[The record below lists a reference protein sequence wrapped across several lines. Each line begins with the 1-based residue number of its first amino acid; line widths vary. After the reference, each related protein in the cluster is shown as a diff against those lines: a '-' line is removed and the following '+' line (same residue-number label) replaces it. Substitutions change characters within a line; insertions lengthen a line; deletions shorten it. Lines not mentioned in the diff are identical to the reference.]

1 MKTIKLVEQL
11 QESDCGLACLSM
23 LLGYYDYNISL
34 KELKKEYLI
43 SQQGLSFND
52 LIFISKEYGFDLMGF
67 SIDKDANLDQLSSE
81 CPFIASWDQ
90 GKHYVVVER
99 IKYGKYIILDPNAGR
114 LILSKTEFEET
125 FNNKLLK
132 VITSNNKKRRPDKD
146 KYKSIK
152 KMIKEMLINNK
163 TLLFVFFVIGSLS
176 QLINV
181 LPPLIY
187 GNLLDRVISEDY
199 SINVKMIVTIFGLI
213 LSLFLVALGQEFIK
227 IKLEYNMD
235 YSLLTKY
242 YKHLINLPISFF
254 KNKNQGE
261 LIYRFNLLEKFKEIV
276 VTHGVGAIFSIILII
291 VYSILMLS
299 ISVEMGLVVIIL
311 ALLFI
316 MFLTMFSSIAIML
329 SKKVVL
335 SNAKS
340 QEYLAESIKLIDAI
354 KLNSQEKNVEKEMN
368 SLLDKYLLNT
378 KKGRIVSTLIDSGVA
393 TIKVVQTMITFL
405 IGLYFL
411 KNELITIGQLLSFVV
426 LSESFFIPI
435 YSLIDSYFFMVN
447 LSTTFAKVSE
457 VLEEKSEDQTNK
469 KLKKIGEIDGRI
481 EFKNVYFRYSSFG
494 PYVLENF
501 SLIINPGET
510 IRILG
515 DSGTGKSTLIK
526 LLAGYYQLEN
536 GEINIDGNDIRTVN
550 KKNYREKV
558 SIILKESQLFS
569 GSIKENVFGDNKIQ
583 CSSCSLIIKEAI
595 YNILSQANLS
605 FDTRVSE
612 GGNNLSEGQKQRVLI
627 AKSLY
632 KNSKIIIW
640 DEATNSLDK
649 TSEDYIFSILEQIEA
664 TKIIVSHDEIS
675 LKSDRDIY
683 LSDY

>member
-23 LLGYYDYNISL
+23 LFGYYDYYISL
-34 KELKKEYLI
+34 KDLKKEYLI

-52 LIFISKEYGFDLMGF
+52 LIFISNEYGFDLMGF
-67 SIDKDANLDQLSSE
+67 SVEKNTNLEQLSSE

-90 GKHYVVVER
+90 GTHYVVVER
-99 IKYGKYIILDPNAGR
+99 IKNGKYVILDPNAGR
-114 LILSKTEFEET
+114 IILNNDEFKEA

-132 VITSNNKKRRPDKD
+132 VMKPNNVKRKPDKNR
-146 KYKSIK
+146 YNAITN
-152 KMIKEMLINNK
+152 MLKEMLTKNK
-163 TLLFVFFVIGSLS
+163 VFLFLFFIIGSLS

-187 GNLLDRVISEDY
+187 GNLLDKVIAEDY
-199 SINVKMIVTIFGLI
+199 SINAKVILTIFGLI
-213 LSLFLVALGQEFIK
+213 FSLFLVTIVQEFIK

-276 VTHGVGAIFSIILII
+276 VTHGIGAIFSIALVII
-291 VYSILMLS
+291 YSVLMLS

-311 ALLFI
+311 AIFFI
-316 MFLTMFSSIAIML
+316 IFLTMFSNITIML

-340 QEYLAESIKLIDAI
+340 QEYLAESIRLIDVI
-354 KLNSQEKNVEKEMN
+354 KLNSQENNVEKEMN
-368 SLLDKYLLNT
+368 TLLDKYLLNT
-378 KKGRIVSTLIDSGVA
+378 KKGRIISTLIDSGVS
-393 TIKVVQTMITFL
+393 TLKVVQTMITFL

-411 KNELITIGQLLSFVV
+411 KNGFITIGQLLSFVV

-447 LSTTFAKVSE
+447 LSTTFSKVSE
-457 VLEEKSEDQTNK
+457 VLEEKSEEQIND
-469 KLKKIGEIDGRI
+469 KLQEIDNIVGSI

-494 PYVLENF
+494 SYVLENF
-501 SLIINPGET
+501 SLVVNPGDT

-515 DSGTGKSTLIK
+515 DSGTGKSTIIK
-526 LLAGYYQLEN
+526 LLVGYYQIES
-536 GEINIDGNDIRTVN
+536 GEILIDNKDISKLN
-550 KKNYREKV
+550 KKSYREKISV
-558 SIILKESQLFS
+558 ILKESQLFS
-569 GSIKENVFGDNKIQ
+569 GSIKENVIGNDKVEWEDSDLF
-583 CSSCSLIIKEAI
+583 IKEAI
-595 YNILSQANLS
+595 YNILSQGGLN

-632 KNSKIIIW
+632 KNSKILIW

-649 TSEDYIFSILEQIEA
+649 VSEDYIFNILRQIEA
-664 TKIIVSHDEIS
+664 TKIIISHDEIA
-675 LKSDRDIY
+675 LNPDRDIC
-683 LSDY
+683 LSNY

>member
-23 LLGYYDYNISL
+23 LFGYYDYHISL
-34 KELKKEYLI
+34 KDLKKEYLI

-52 LIFISKEYGFDLMGF
+52 LIFISNEYGFDLMGF
-67 SIDKDANLDQLSSE
+67 SVGKNTNLEQLSSE
-81 CPFIASWDQ
+81 CPFIANWDQ
-90 GKHYVVVER
+90 GTHYVVVER
-99 IKYGKYIILDPNAGR
+99 IKNGKYVILDPNACR
-114 LILSKTEFEET
+114 IILNNDEFKEA
-125 FNNKLLK
+125 FNNKLLNVMK
-132 VITSNNKKRRPDKD
+132 PNNVKRKPDKNG
-146 KYKSIK
+146 YNAITN
-152 KMIKEMLINNK
+152 MLKEMLTKNNVF
-163 TLLFVFFVIGSLS
+163 LFLFFIIGSLS

-187 GNLLDRVISEDY
+187 GNLLDKVIAEDY
-199 SINVKMIVTIFGLI
+199 SINAKVILTIFGLI
-213 LSLFLVALGQEFIK
+213 FSLFLVTIVQEFIK

-276 VTHGVGAIFSIILII
+276 VTHGIGAIFSIALVII
-291 VYSILMLS
+291 YSVLMLS

-311 ALLFI
+311 AIFFI
-316 MFLTMFSSIAIML
+316 IFLTMFSNITIML

-340 QEYLAESIKLIDAI
+340 QEYLAESIRLIDVI
-354 KLNSQEKNVEKEMN
+354 KLNSQENNVEKEMN
-368 SLLDKYLLNT
+368 TLLDKYLLNT
-378 KKGRIVSTLIDSGVA
+378 KKGRIISTLIDSGVS
-393 TIKVVQTMITFL
+393 TLKVVQTMITFL

-411 KNELITIGQLLSFVV
+411 KNGFITIGQLLSFVV

-447 LSTTFAKVSE
+447 LSTTFSKVSE
-457 VLEEKSEDQTNK
+457 VLEEKSEEQIND
-469 KLKKIGEIDGRI
+469 KLQEIDNIVGSI

-494 PYVLENF
+494 SYVLENF
-501 SLIINPGET
+501 SLVVNPGDT

-515 DSGTGKSTLIK
+515 DSGTGKSTIIK
-526 LLAGYYQLEN
+526 LLVGYYQIES
-536 GEINIDGNDIRTVN
+536 GEILIDNKDISKLN
-550 KKNYREKV
+550 KKSYREKISV
-558 SIILKESQLFS
+558 ILKESQLFS
-569 GSIKENVFGDNKIQ
+569 GSIKENVIGNDKVEWEDSDLF
-583 CSSCSLIIKEAI
+583 IKEAI
-595 YNILSQANLS
+595 YNILSQGGLN

-632 KNSKIIIW
+632 KNSKILIW

-649 TSEDYIFSILEQIEA
+649 VSEDYIFNILRQIEA
-664 TKIIVSHDEIS
+664 TKIIISHDEIA
-675 LKSDRDIY
+675 LNPDRDIC
-683 LSDY
+683 LSNY